1 VRASPNPPFRLRPAG
16 VRSGV
21 TTWFTLSIASVALA
35 VSLGLSA
42 TAAPL
47 SPRHI
52 RWDDLPSAIQRRVRG
67 AGLDERSF
75 EAFRQDHERR
85 TQARVVEGDLD
96 ALVYYALQSTAF
108 TKLPPVEPALSAKA
122 FVEGLDVETRRRFLS
137 GETIASARVPAPV
150 RQRLE
155 ALLPALRE
163 PPPRSRLEYLRDIL
177 QRQPKM
183 GSGPEDV
190 LLAQYVRAM
199 RFLYEKEFVAQ
210 RTGGADAVATLYRER
225 GLSTDTAVE
234 AGYVV
239 HVGLATLKALDP
251 SRRIRR
257 VLIIGPGFD
266 LAPRTGLI
274 EAGPPE
280 SYQPYAV
287 VDSLLSIGL
296 ARLEDLVVVGADVN
310 PRVVDHLEGAG
321 THDVSGVSM
330 TLVTGVG
337 DAGAVTLQEDYRQ
350 YFNDIGR
357 SIGVPLTAPVLPARY
372 DGHLRKALRVRADV
386 RRVVSGVGLDIATDR
401 VTLVGGG
408 TFDLVV
414 ATNVLPYV
422 DDTLLTMALAN
433 IAAMLEPGGAFLH
446 NESRRLL
453 GEVTSELDLPL
464 QQARTG
470 VIATVR
476 GAPPLSDAVL
486 IHEKVRR

>member
-1 VRASPNPPFRLRPAG
+1 MRASPNPPFRVRPAG
-16 VRSGV
+16 VRSG
-21 TTWFTLSIASVALA
+21 TITCLTLGIASVALA
-35 VSLGLSA
+35 ISLGLSA
-42 TAAPL
+42 TAPL

-52 RWDDLPSAIQRRVRG
+52 RWDDLPSAIQRRFRG

-108 TKLPPVEPALSAKA
+108 TKLPPIEPALSAKA
-122 FVEGLDVETRRRFLS
+122 FVEGFDVETRRRFLS

-163 PPPRSRLEYLRDIL
+163 PPPRSRLEYFRDIL
-177 QRQPKM
+177 LRQPRM
-183 GSGPEDV
+183 GSGSEDV

-234 AGYVV
+234 AGYIV

-296 ARLEDLVVVGADVN
+296 SRLEDLVVVGADVN

-321 THDVSGVSM
+321 THDVSV

-401 VTLVGGG
+401 VNLVGGG

-414 ATNVLPYV
+414 ATNVLPYL

-470 VIATVR
+470 VIAIVR